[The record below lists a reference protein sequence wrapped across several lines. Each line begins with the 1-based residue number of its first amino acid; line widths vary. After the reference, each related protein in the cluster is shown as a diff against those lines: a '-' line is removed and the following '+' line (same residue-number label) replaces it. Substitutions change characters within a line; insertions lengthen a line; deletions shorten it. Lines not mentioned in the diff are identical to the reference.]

1 MLINRNFMSEKI
13 NNFKKALEEK
23 GLLTAIK
30 SAFNEH
36 VANAPVET
44 PAPIVEAP
52 VALAAEVV
60 LKDGTKVA
68 YEGEKLDIGVAVK
81 MLNADGSSA
90 EMLDGEYVMADDS
103 KLYVK
108 GGLVEKIESV
118 TAAPVEAPEMD
129 MNARVA
135 ALELA
140 LSELKDKNKANETML
155 SRLEAIEKLSKSTHE
170 GLKTSLSAIDA
181 IIETPAAEPIVGK
194 VKAYEEMNN
203 HEKTL
208 FNKGKL

>member
-36 VANAPVET
+36 VANAPVE

-52 VALAAEVV
+52 VALAADVV

-108 GGLVEKIESV
+108 GGLVEKIEAV
-118 TAAPVEAPEMD
+118 TAAPIEEPVMD
-129 MNARVA
+129 MAAKVA

-140 LSELKDKNKANETML
+140 VTELKNDKNKAKETML

-194 VKAYEEMNN
+194 VKAYEEMSN
-203 HEKTL
+203 HEKML